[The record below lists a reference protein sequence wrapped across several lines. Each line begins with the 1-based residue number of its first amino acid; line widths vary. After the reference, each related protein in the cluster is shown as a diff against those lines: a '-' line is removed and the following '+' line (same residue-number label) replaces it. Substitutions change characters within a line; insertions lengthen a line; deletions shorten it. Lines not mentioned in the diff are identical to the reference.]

1 MAPRL
6 SFSGLGGGGDG
17 YRGFGKSLGDINATL
32 TGIQDRE
39 LKAKEFEANRLL
51 KEKQLQDTADYRGR
65 TIGLQE
71 ARDKYTRDVAEG
83 EVAGSGLNLTEMVKG
98 TKTANV
104 LDKDVLA
111 QDFAEK
117 VATIGGTEAENQ
129 QAWIDYQKANDPAYG
144 RPVDILAGMGKGL
157 RAPYDLTK
165 KYITDPILGTVMDA
179 AKSPAE
185 RDEAALAEMQK
196 VEPDVPQSREDF
208 MAGLDKGNV
217 EAKAALKEFVKTDE
231 GYQKAIGALTPQS
244 TPTMVRA
251 TSEALH
257 SEIDRNI
264 ATEQTAYKERTG
276 KAMSKDMVTGLKK
289 GGYAKVDSLL
299 KSRTTTDIEKFKA
312 GNKLQQEQR
321 KAELKLQLATIK
333 SKSKAAKTQAET
345 RKYNA
350 QAKEIEQ
357 TISDSDSWF

>member
-39 LKAKEFEANRLL
+39 LKAREFEANRLL
-51 KEKQLQDTADYRGR
+51 KEKKLTDTADYRGR

-83 EVAGSGLNLTEMVKG
+83 EVAGQGLNLTEMVKG

-129 QAWIDYQKANDPAYG
+129 QAWIDYQIANDPQYTDPDSVLKKSADFI
-144 RPVDILAGMGKGL
+144 RSVPSPVEAVKE
-157 RAPYDLTK
+157 
-165 KYITDPILGTVMDA
+165 YITDPFMQATTA
-179 AKSPAE
+179 TPRS
-185 RDEAALAEMQK
+185 RDEAALAELQK
-196 VEPDVPQSREDF
+196 VKPTAPQSREEF

-257 SEIDRNI
+257 SEVDHNI
-264 ATEQTAYKERTG
+264 AAEQTAYKERTG
-276 KAMSKDMVTGLKK
+276 KAMPKDMVTGLKK